1 MFYLVSTCC
10 LPEGSRQHFPQT
22 NKIHAITNVEGGRGL
37 PGVGFACFSFIDK
50 GMTLKCKVGKGSL
63 DKNFERVPAG
73 THF

>member
-1 MFYLVSTCC
+1 MFCLVSTCC
-10 LPEGSRQHFPQT
+10 LPEGSLQHFPQT
-22 NKIHAITNVEGGRGL
+22 NKIHAVTNEEGGRGL

-50 GMTLKCKVGKGSL
+50 GMTLKCKVGRGSL